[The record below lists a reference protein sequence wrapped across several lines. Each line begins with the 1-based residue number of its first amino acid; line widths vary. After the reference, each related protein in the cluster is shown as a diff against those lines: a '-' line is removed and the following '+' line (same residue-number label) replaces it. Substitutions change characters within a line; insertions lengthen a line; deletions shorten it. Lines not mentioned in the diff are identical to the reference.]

1 MPDAWSPTR
10 RCWPRPG
17 RATRK
22 PTRKGCG
29 CISRG
34 YAARSSRTPASR
46 STSRRS
52 AVSDI
57 ASVPRSTT
65 PRGKNRW
72 RWPDEHAHPCPRRAD
87 LRALLS
93 PLHPLEQGSEREVDP
108 MGASFA
114 DNCRWREN
122 KTTSLVRVT
131 HGLGLGF
138 TVFTVIFLLE
148 LPDKTALAALLLATR
163 HRPLPIFFGAAT
175 AFVVQSAVAVLAGS
189 LFSLLPREPIRI
201 GAGLLFLVMAALLVR
216 RNLRK
221 VEADEEGSVEHEEA
235 RHRQPFV
242 TAFTVVFIAEWG
254 DLTQLATAA
263 LQARYQQ
270 PLVIFVAATLA
281 LWAVSAIAV
290 MLGNRLGAWIPERPL
305 QFAAAGV
312 MVLVAIA
319 LITGVLG

>member
-1 MPDAWSPTR
+1 
-10 RCWPRPG
+10 
-17 RATRK
+17 
-22 PTRKGCG
+22 
-29 CISRG
+29 
-34 YAARSSRTPASR
+34 
-46 STSRRS
+46 
-52 AVSDI
+52 
-57 ASVPRSTT
+57 
-65 PRGKNRW
+65 
-72 RWPDEHAHPCPRRAD
+72 
-87 LRALLS
+87 
-93 PLHPLEQGSEREVDP
+93 
-108 MGASFA
+108 
-114 DNCRWREN
+114 
-122 KTTSLVRVT
+122 VT
-131 HGLGLGF
+131 HALGLGF

-163 HRPLPIFFGAAT
+163 HRPLPIFFGAAA

-221 VEADEEGSVEHEEA
+221 VEAAEEQSVEHEEA
-235 RHRQPFV
+235 RHRRPFV

-270 PLVIFVAATLA
+270 PLVVFIAATLA

-290 MLGNRLGAWIPERPL
+290 GLGNRLGAWVPARPL

-319 LITGVLG
+319 LISGVLG

>member
-1 MPDAWSPTR
+1 
-10 RCWPRPG
+10 
-17 RATRK
+17 
-22 PTRKGCG
+22 
-29 CISRG
+29 
-34 YAARSSRTPASR
+34 
-46 STSRRS
+46 
-52 AVSDI
+52 
-57 ASVPRSTT
+57 
-65 PRGKNRW
+65 
-72 RWPDEHAHPCPRRAD
+72 
-87 LRALLS
+87 
-93 PLHPLEQGSEREVDP
+93 
-108 MGASFA
+108 
-114 DNCRWREN
+114 
-122 KTTSLVRVT
+122 VT
-131 HGLGLGF
+131 HALGLGF

-163 HRPLPIFFGAAT
+163 HRPLPIFFGAAA

-221 VEADEEGSVEHEEA
+221 VEAAEEQSVEHEEA
-235 RHRQPFV
+235 RHRRPFV
-242 TAFTVVFIAEWG
+242 TAFTVVFVAEWG

-270 PLVIFVAATLA
+270 PLVVFVSATLA

-290 MLGNRLGAWIPERPL
+290 GLGNRLGAWVPARPL

-319 LITGVLG
+319 LISGLLG

>member
-1 MPDAWSPTR
+1 MT
-10 RCWPRPG
+10 
-17 RATRK
+17 
-22 PTRKGCG
+22 
-29 CISRG
+29 
-34 YAARSSRTPASR
+34 
-46 STSRRS
+46 
-52 AVSDI
+52 
-57 ASVPRSTT
+57 
-65 PRGKNRW
+65 
-72 RWPDEHAHPCPRRAD
+72 HA
-87 LRALLS
+87 
-93 PLHPLEQGSEREVDP
+93 
-108 MGASFA
+108 
-114 DNCRWREN
+114 
-122 KTTSLVRVT
+122 
-131 HGLGLGF
+131 LGVAF

-163 HRPLPIFFGAAT
+163 HRPLPIFLGAAA

-221 VEADEEGSVEHEEA
+221 VEADEEQSVEHEEA
-235 RHRQPFV
+235 RHRRPFV

-270 PLVIFVAATLA
+270 PLVVFVAATLA

-290 MLGNRLGAWIPERPL
+290 LLGNRLGAWIPARPL

-319 LITGVLG
+319 LISGLLG

>member
-1 MPDAWSPTR
+1 
-10 RCWPRPG
+10 
-17 RATRK
+17 
-22 PTRKGCG
+22 
-29 CISRG
+29 
-34 YAARSSRTPASR
+34 
-46 STSRRS
+46 
-52 AVSDI
+52 
-57 ASVPRSTT
+57 
-65 PRGKNRW
+65 
-72 RWPDEHAHPCPRRAD
+72 
-87 LRALLS
+87 
-93 PLHPLEQGSEREVDP
+93 
-108 MGASFA
+108 
-114 DNCRWREN
+114 
-122 KTTSLVRVT
+122 VT
-131 HGLGLGF
+131 HALGLGF

-163 HRPLPIFFGAAT
+163 HRPLPIFFGAAA

-221 VEADEEGSVEHEEA
+221 VEAAEEQSVEHEEA
-235 RHRQPFV
+235 RHRRPFV

-270 PLVIFVAATLA
+270 PLVVFVSATLA

-290 MLGNRLGAWIPERPL
+290 GLGNRLGAWVPARPL

-319 LITGVLG
+319 LISGLLG